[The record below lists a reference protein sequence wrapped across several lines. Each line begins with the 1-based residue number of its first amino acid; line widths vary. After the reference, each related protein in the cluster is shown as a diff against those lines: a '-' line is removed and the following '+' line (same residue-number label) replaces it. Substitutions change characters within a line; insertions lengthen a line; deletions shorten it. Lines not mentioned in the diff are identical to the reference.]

1 MGTNFDYYKKNL
13 KELYEKYPNRF
24 IVLKECEVVADFSDF
39 EEAYD
44 WAFKKY
50 GIGNFLIQEC
60 VEQKPIY
67 LRNVFRPELKG
78 KRYVKTERGFC
89 LVNVEKEEGNVW
101 GDSL

>member
-60 VEQKPIY
+60 VDDLKEITQTFHS
-67 LRNVFRPELKG
+67 RAVF
-78 KRYVKTERGFC
+78 V
-89 LVNVEKEEGNVW
+89 
-101 GDSL
+101 